1 MSLEQENPVVT
12 ILRLLENR
20 IRVITDAGGIASVKC
35 TQEKFDRELLKDYD
49 AQITVGLDPTL
60 GVQDQKLNLQGN
72 LRRRTFYLRCTTF
85 AWNKTVPNKDT
96 GTAMRQKL
104 SNQINAIIRENRTLP
119 YQFQYNFY
127 TLGYPEGYPHKTK
140 DAVAATELT
149 PSSST
154 WAELNADNYAKIW
167 SNDDILHSKSTST
180 AGQYPQMLFRF
191 KIGLKAGEA
200 TNEPREQSVKNIV
213 LTFVGYGVRTGDHA
227 DPTVYGATIKVWNQV
242 TGTWSNAQAG
252 IGSAKETLTI
262 TLSASL
268 TDYIDSDGYLWL
280 LARTANASAGASTTL
295 YCDFVQCVTQTKG
308 ITNCDVMR
316 YQDVD
321 RTDIQPTV
329 FTSVFII
336 KAWLIESLLV

>member
-1 MSLEQENPVVT
+1 MSLEQESPVVT

-20 IRVITDAGGIASVKC
+20 IRVISDAGGIASVKC

-49 AQITVGLDPTL
+49 AQITVGLDPSL

-85 AWNKTVPNKDT
+85 AWNKTAPNKDT
-96 GTAMRQKL
+96 GTSMRQKL

-127 TLGYPEGYPHKTK
+127 SLGYPEGYPHKAK
-140 DAVAATELT
+140 DAATTTELT

-167 SNDDILHSKSTST
+167 SNDDILHSKSVSA

-191 KIGLKAGEA
+191 KIGLKAGES

-213 LTFVGYGVRTGDHA
+213 LTFVGYGTAAAGD
-227 DPTVYGATIKVWNQV
+227 GATLKVWNHT
-242 TGTWSNAQAG
+242 TGAWTNAQAG
-252 IGSAKETLTI
+252 DGSAKETLTI
-262 TLSASL
+262 TLAANL
-268 TDYIDSDGYLWL
+268 TDYIDPDGYIWL
-280 LARTANASAGASTTL
+280 LARTTNASNGTPTVL
-295 YCDFVQCVTQTKG
+295 YCDFVQCVTQTEG
-308 ITNCDVMR
+308 ITNCDVVR

-329 FTSVFII
+329 FTSIFII
-336 KAWLIESLLV
+336 KAWLIESLPI